1 MEMRME
7 KDEIFD
13 KVKSCVAEIL
23 LVDKELL
30 QPETHLTDDLG
41 AESLDFIEIIHSL
54 SRIFNVQI
62 ERNGIYPD
70 RDYFMDKRYIT
81 EDSTITP
88 AGMDKLFSSWPHINK
103 DKVNDAREFAQYLNS
118 MAVLVDFLEYKLN
131 AG

>member
-13 KVKSCVAEIL
+13 KLKSCVAEVL

-30 QPETHLTDDLG
+30 QPDAHLTDDLG
-41 AESLDFIEIIHSL
+41 AESLDFIEIMHSL

-62 ERNGIYPD
+62 ARNEIYPD
-70 RDYFMDKRYIT
+70 RDYFMDKKYIT
-81 EDSTITP
+81 EDLTITP
-88 AGMDKLFSSWPHINK
+88 EGMDKLLSSWPHLNK
-103 DKVNDAREFAQYLNS
+103 DKVTDSREFARYLNS

-131 AG
+131 AR